1 MQNFKENFKLY
12 VLSVLLILNLFIWSA
27 VFDEQDNTLK
37 VAFFDV
43 GQGDAIFIKSPNGK
57 QVLIDGGSNRAVMR
71 NLGRVMPFYDR
82 SIDIVIMTHP
92 DADHLG
98 GLLPVLKDY
107 DVDLVM
113 ESGVETDSEIYLEY
127 KRIVEEKGI
136 KSILARQGQT
146 INLGNDAYLSVLFP
160 VSDTSDFETNT
171 ASVILK
177 LVYGESSFLFT
188 GDSPQVIEKYLA
200 GFFGNELDI
209 DVLKLG
215 HHGSKTSNSEL
226 FLGIT
231 SPEYVVASVEKDNR
245 YGHPHKEVL
254 DLLEKLNLDLLRT
267 DESGMIVFESDGGT
281 EYQVSS
287 SK

>member
-1 MQNFKENFKLY
+1 
-12 VLSVLLILNLFIWSA
+12 LILNLFIWSA

>member
-1 MQNFKENFKLY
+1 MQNFNENFKLY

-200 GFFGNELDI
+200 GVFGNELDI

-231 SPEYVVASVEKDNR
+231 SPEYVVASVGKDNR